1 MLKLSIF
8 MEKDLGL
15 LKIKLNLILIEMINK
30 IFQLGANNTIIG

>member
-15 LKIKLNLILIEMINK
+15 LKIKLNLIEMINK
-30 IFQLGANNTIIG
+30 TMLLGANNVIIG

>member
-15 LKIKLNLILIEMINK
+15 LKIELNLIEMINK
-30 IFQLGANNTIIG
+30 ILLLGANNVIIG